1 MENENK
7 TVGSEKRKT
16 ADEIIREKEREKQ
29 LKNKS
34 AREIAEFKKRY
45 FTYYDDI
52 KISHREDW

>member
-45 FTYYDDI
+45 FAY
-52 KISHREDW
+52 